1 MNGIQKI
8 HRIIFIFISAF
19 FLGGCAST
27 YSFKVDAI
35 NNPEATEY
43 QSYKIVSSNPEVSEE
58 DLQFKEVAEYVKT
71 SLSGKGLYEAP
82 DIESADADMIVDISY
97 GISEPQVDFK
107 TYTTPV
113 YAMVGGGYRTVS
125 TPVVGPNGKVRMVTT
140 TIYIPPR
147 KQIVGMEEQIVPI
160 TNYEKFLRM
169 TSRENQDADESEGP
183 VQVWSIYVKNKDES
197 EDLRKYLPL
206 MAAASVDYVGEN
218 TEQQQEV
225 KIKDTDESVAFIK
238 EGM

>member
-8 HRIIFIFISAF
+8 HRLILIFITAI

-35 NNPEATEY
+35 NNPEATEH

-71 SLSGKGLYEAP
+71 TLSGKGLYEAP
-82 DIESADADMIVDISY
+82 DIESADMIVDISY
-97 GISEPQVDFK
+97 GIGEPQVDFK

-125 TPVVGPNGKVRMVTT
+125 TPVVGSDGKVRMVTT

-147 KQIVGMEEQIVPI
+147 REIIGMEEKIIPI
-160 TNYEKFLRM
+160 TTYEKFLRM

-197 EDLRKYLPL
+197 DDLRKYLPL

-225 KIKDTDESVAFIK
+225 KIKDSDESVAFIK

>member
-1 MNGIQKI
+1 MNGIQQVR
-8 HRIIFIFISAF
+8 RIIPVFIASIL
-19 FLGGCAST
+19 LGGCAST

-35 NNPEATEY
+35 NNPEATEHK
-43 QSYKIVSSNPEVSEE
+43 SYKIVSSNPEVSEE

-82 DIESADADMIVDISY
+82 NLESADMVVDISY
-97 GISEPQVDFK
+97 GIGEPQVDFK
-107 TYTTPV
+107 TYSVPV
-113 YAMVGGGYRTVS
+113 YAEVGGGYQTIT
-125 TPVVGPNGKVRMVTT
+125 TPVRGKNGKVSMVTT
-140 TIYIPPR
+140 TIYTPPR
-147 KQIVGMEEQIVPI
+147 KEIIDMQEQIVPI
-160 TNYEKFLRM
+160 TTYEKFLRM
-169 TSRENQDADESEGP
+169 TSRDNQDADVSEGP

-197 EDLRKYLPL
+197 DDLRKYLPL

-225 KIKDTDESVAFIK
+225 KVKETDESVAFIK

>member
-8 HRIIFIFISAF
+8 QRIILIFITAI

-35 NNPEATEY
+35 NNPEASEH
-43 QSYKIVSSNPEVSEE
+43 QSYKIVSSNPEVNEE

-71 SLSGKGLYEAP
+71 TLSGKGLYEAP
-82 DIESADADMIVDISY
+82 DIESADMIVDISY
-97 GISEPQVDFK
+97 GIGEPQVDFK
-107 TYTTPV
+107 TYSTPV

-125 TPVVGPNGKVRMVTT
+125 RPVVGPDGKPRMVTT

-147 KQIVGMEEQIVPI
+147 KEIIGMEEQIIPI
-160 TNYEKFLRM
+160 TTYEKFLRM

-197 EDLRKYLPL
+197 DDLRKYLPL

>member
-1 MNGIQKI
+1 MKYIQQVRRTI
-8 HRIIFIFISAF
+8 PLFIATIL
-19 FLGGCAST
+19 LGGCATT

-35 NNPEATEY
+35 NNPEATEHK
-43 QSYKIVSSNPEVSEE
+43 SYKIVSSNPEVSEE

-71 SLSGKGLYEAP
+71 TLSAQGLYEAA
-82 DIESADADMIVDISY
+82 DLESADMIVDISY
-97 GISEPQVDFK
+97 GIGEPQVDFK

-113 YAMVGGGYRTVS
+113 YAMIGGGYRTVA
-125 TPVVGPNGKVRMVTT
+125 TPIVGKDGKVRMVTT

-147 KQIVGMEEQIVPI
+147 KEIIGMEEQIVPI
-160 TNYEKFLRM
+160 TTYEKFLRM
-169 TSRENQDADESEGP
+169 TSRDNRAADESEGP

-197 EDLRKYLPL
+197 DDLRKYLPL
-206 MAAASVDYVGEN
+206 MAAASGDYVGKN

-225 KIKDTDESVAFIK
+225 KIKETDASVAFIK

>member
-1 MNGIQKI
+1 MNGIQQLS
-8 HRIIFIFISAF
+8 RIIPITVVSIL
-19 FLGGCAST
+19 LGGCAST

-35 NNPEATEY
+35 NNPEATEH
-43 QSYKIVSSNPEVSEE
+43 QSYKIVSSNPEVNEE

-71 SLSGKGLYEAP
+71 SLSSKGLYEAP
-82 DIESADADMIVDISY
+82 DLESADMVVDISY
-97 GISEPQVDFK
+97 GIGEPQVDFK
-107 TYTTPV
+107 TYSTPV
-113 YAMVGGGYRTVS
+113 YAQVGGGYRTVS
-125 TPVVGPNGKVRMVTT
+125 SPVVGSDGKVRMVTT

-147 KQIVGMEEQIVPI
+147 KEIIGMEEQIVPI
-160 TNYEKFLRM
+160 TTYEKFLRM